1 MSKIKII
8 QALKLS
14 SEDPLFLI
22 KFSQFP
28 MNLERFFTCQKAV
41 KQKRSLAEIDKQEK
55 NVIEY
60 SIMDFASNKRNAAV
74 EMRNWLRKKSVIQF
88 IELMRYRFWCGLS
101 GWIPKILQAFWVNW
115 NSLIES
121 PAILTIKNKLIPH
134 QPS

>member
-88 IELMRYRFWCGLS
+88 IELMRYRFWFGLS
-101 GWIPKILQAFWVNW
+101 G
-115 NSLIES
+115 
-121 PAILTIKNKLIPH
+121 
-134 QPS
+134 